1 MQAIWKDGM
10 TSVTLPSS
18 EHTGLDGNAF
28 GIGYIFFANE
38 ANFGGDS
45 GAGGITGASGGVEG
59 ITGAGVITGTTGCS
73 SLLLL
78 LSGGVG
84 SFIGGGEGGLIFVLD
99 FFFKFLF
106 DGGPLFGGA

>member
-1 MQAIWKDGM
+1 M

-28 GIGYIFFANE
+28 GIGYIFFANA

-45 GAGGITGASGGVEG
+45 GGITGASGGVEG

-73 SLLLL
+73 SPLLQ

-84 SFIGGGEGGLIFVLD
+84 SLIGGGEGGLIFMLD

-106 DGGPLFGGA
+106 DGEALFGWV